1 MLWKRAGNIHFK
13 AAFIVHPKATLI
25 FFKFFDKRFAIDPHP
40 VTAIGR
46 VVTMVS
52 SVFGI
57 AVIALPSGVITAG
70 YLEEVNKNSQSE
82 TDENR

>member
-1 MLWKRAGNIHFK
+1 TVGYGDIY
-13 AAFIVHPKATLI
+13 
-25 FFKFFDKRFAIDPHP
+25 P
-40 VTAIGR
+40 VTPIGR

-70 YLEEVNKNSQSE
+70 YLAEINE
-82 TDENR
+82 DE